1 MDPDGCIAGEVIYFG
16 KAQQVTV
23 DGGADQ
29 RTTVAMSDR
38 YVSLLR
44 WSDRFRVFSGGGVSR
59 CQDQWW
65 WETEQQATMCSWVKK
80 TELNSLEL
88 SISAAPSNQPQWLS
102 EDPSIS
108 VKKNSD

>member
-38 YVSLLR
+38 YVSLLH
-44 WSDRFRVFSGGGVSR
+44 WSDRFRVFSGGGTALSGSVMMGNTAAGNHVQFS
-59 CQDQWW
+59 
-65 WETEQQATMCSWVKK
+65 VKK
-80 TELNSLEL
+80 T
-88 SISAAPSNQPQWLS
+88 
-102 EDPSIS
+102 
-108 VKKNSD
+108 